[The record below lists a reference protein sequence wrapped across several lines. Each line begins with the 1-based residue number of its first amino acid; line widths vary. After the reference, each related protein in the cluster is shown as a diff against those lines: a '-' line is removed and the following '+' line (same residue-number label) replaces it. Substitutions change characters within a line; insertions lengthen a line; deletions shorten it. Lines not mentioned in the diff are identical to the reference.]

1 MALSAAALREMLRR
15 YRLAQINNGAAT
27 AALVLELGRELAA
40 GRLTLDEFEVALL
53 GAEKLGFDASA
64 GIAARHVAELR
75 AAHEVPPGPVVR
87 AQLDLAE
94 AAARVASTMGA
105 LARLDDPGARAR
117 AIEKHA
123 VWADRGAKMG
133 GRETVGLSASAAGR
147 RWRRVPDG
155 DPCAWCGMLAT
166 RGYLDDG
173 YTSREAA
180 QWTKTGKTYHNFC
193 GCVATE
199 IVDDWE
205 PTEQEQRWIDAYEQ
219 AATDAVSAGL
229 PSTPDTIVARMR
241 EAGAFS
247 DSPYDEGHLAAPAA
261 LVTEARRATA

>member
-1 MALSAAALREMLRR
+1 MLRR

-105 LARLDDPGARAR
+105 LARLDDPSARAR

-133 GRETVGLSASAAGR
+133 GRHTIERSAAASGR
-147 RWRRVPDG
+147 RWRRVPDS

-173 YTSREAA
+173 YASQEAA
-180 QWTKTGKTYHNFC
+180 LWTNAGKKYHDFC

-241 EAGAFS
+241 EAGAFN
-247 DSPYDEGHLAAPAA
+247 DSPYDEGHPAAPAA